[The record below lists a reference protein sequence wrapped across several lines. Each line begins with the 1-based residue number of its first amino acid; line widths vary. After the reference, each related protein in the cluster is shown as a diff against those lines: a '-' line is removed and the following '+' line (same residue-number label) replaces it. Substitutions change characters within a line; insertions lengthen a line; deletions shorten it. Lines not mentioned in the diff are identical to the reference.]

1 MALPKRHFNEEQAQA
16 RRKQVLDAARA
27 CFARSGFRGAS
38 MAQISQAAG
47 MSPGHIYNYFAS
59 KQDIVASLVAE
70 DSDFRRK
77 LIDGIVAQGG
87 DVLQLLIDYV
97 HLGVD
102 HALRPEMVALNLEI
116 MAEAARNPEI
126 RAILEA
132 QNASLRENFAAVIRS
147 ALSKEQLPD
156 AVLAGRIETIHALFE
171 GLNQCFVAFPA
182 LHREEL
188 LKGMRIALQA
198 LLRPER

>member
-38 MAQISQAAG
+38 MAQMSQAAG

>member
-70 DSDFRRK
+70 DSDFHHK
-77 LIDGIVAQGG
+77 LIAEIVAQEG
-87 DVLQLLIDYV
+87 DVLQLLVDYV
-97 HLGVD
+97 HVGVD
-102 HALRPEMVALNLEI
+102 HALAPDKVALNLEI

-132 QNASLRENFAAVIRS
+132 QNATLRENFAAVIRS
-147 ALSKEQLPD
+147 ALSEEQLPD
-156 AVLAGRIETIHALFE
+156 AVLSGRIETIHALFE
-171 GLNQCFVAFPA
+171 GLNQCFVAYPG
-182 LHREEL
+182 LNREEL